1 MHQRTNASC
10 KKHHSALCTQT
21 LSGVTVN
28 KPRAPNAHGSV
39 PVYAITVTPDF
50 MVTESAPK
58 PDHLC
63 YKHEATQDARWSVD
77 GFMPAHIYILL
88 TGK

>member
-1 MHQRTNASC
+1 MLPAKGIVQ
-10 KKHHSALCTQT
+10 
-21 LSGVTVN
+21 LSVPRSYLGQLLISPQHLMPMAQSQCMPVTV
-28 KPRAPNAHGSV
+28 
-39 PVYAITVTPDF
+39 TLDF
-50 MVTESAPK
+50 MVTESTPK

-77 GFMPAHIYILL
+77 GFAPAHIYILL